1 MEFENKELDELLD
14 SIGRWI
20 IEDET
25 RPSILNPLR
34 MEQLCFSKAVLQNM
48 VDGSNMKISAVIHEP
63 FNSMGSICVEGENLE
78 FGDCKWLGR
87 VIELASNVEIFPLIE
102 GKVKMVLT
110 FHGLTAPIKTK

>member
-34 MEQLCFSKAVLQNM
+34 MEQLSFSKAVLQKM
-48 VDGSNMKISAVIHEP
+48 VDGSNMKVSASVHEP
-63 FNSMGSICVEGENLE
+63 FNSMGSICVEGEELE

-87 VIELASNVEIFPLIE
+87 VIEFASNVEIFPTFD
-102 GKVKMVLT
+102 GKVRLVLT
-110 FHGLTAPIKTK
+110 FHGLTTPIETK